1 MLSIRNTFAIFAKSV
16 EYMKQILLE
25 RQGYSERI
33 ERMFGKGMVIAL
45 TGQRRVGKSCVMR
58 SIYEKYS
65 QDSRNNVIYIDMEKT
80 AFTCISDYKDLE
92 EYVVERL
99 DTSKDNFLFIDE
111 VQEIKDFEKA
121 ILSLQSDESCQI
133 MVTGS
138 NAKMLS
144 SELSTRLR
152 GRYMGYHIH
161 GLDYEEFIEF
171 HDLQDSDETLSKF
184 LQYGGLPQLRKLGLD
199 NVDLVDDYLG
209 NVIDTIVLRDI
220 IERENIRNVS
230 LLRTLVRF
238 IGDNIGKQFSARSI
252 VGVLKSQNTEVSANM
267 VLNYLEHLCNA
278 YIIDRVGR
286 YNIHGKKILEL
297 GDSFYFED
305 LGVRNHIVG
314 GNRRFDIEKLIEN
327 AVYRHL
333 LRLGYTVYI
342 GMLHKAEIDFVAE
355 KQGSTVYIQVC
366 YMLASQETVD
376 REFGNLQMIKDS
388 HPKYVVSLD
397 RMYGDTNI
405 DGIRHLH
412 LREFLKSK
420 SL

>member
-1 MLSIRNTFAIFAKSV
+1 
-16 EYMKQILLE
+16 MKQILLE

-267 VLNYLEHLCNA
+267 VLNYLEYLCNA

-397 RMYGDTNI
+397 RMYGDTNL

-412 LREFLKSK
+412 LRDFLKSK

>member
-1 MLSIRNTFAIFAKSV
+1 
-16 EYMKQILLE
+16 MKQILLE

-267 VLNYLEHLCNA
+267 VLNYLEYLCNA

-366 YMLASQETVD
+366 YMLASQETVE

-412 LREFLKSK
+412 LRDFLKSK